1 MKSCVIEENKDNA
14 IKKVVQS
21 LLCMNLNL
29 CLSHFPCG
37 IIYPPCEPNVVIIL
51 HLIESTRL

>member
-21 LLCMNLNL
+21 LLCINLNL

-37 IIYPPCEPNVVIIL
+37 IIYLPCEPNVVIML
-51 HLIESTRL
+51 CLIESTRL

>member
-21 LLCMNLNL
+21 LLCINLNL

-37 IIYPPCEPNVVIIL
+37 IIYLPCEANVVIML
-51 HLIESTRL
+51 CLIESTRL